1 MTAQKSRRKDPE
13 VEILKAWHHNA
24 APWTAVVRDGRIAS
38 RRQVTDAAVIDAVC
52 NLQPV
57 TVTDLGC
64 GEGWLVRALTV
75 RGLSVLGV
83 DAVPAL
89 IDAATAQ
96 GGGRFTCLDYAAIT
110 DGVLAE
116 TADVVVCNFALLG
129 GDSVVRL
136 LGAVPRLL
144 NPAGAL
150 IIQTLH
156 PRAACGDG
164 PYQDGWRDGTW
175 AGIEGD
181 FGPAPP
187 WYFRTV
193 ESWARLLRDSG
204 FSHLT
209 RHEPCWPATG
219 APASLLLVARI

>member
-1 MTAQKSRRKDPE
+1 MHVDAATDADHERR
-13 VEILKAWHHNA
+13 IITAWHHNA

-52 NLQPV
+52 NLQPA
-57 TVTDLGC
+57 TVIDLGC
-64 GEGWLVRALTV
+64 GEGWLVRALTA

-96 GGGRFTCLDYAAIT
+96 GGGRFTCLDYAAIA

-129 GDSVVRL
+129 GDSVARL

-144 NPAGAL
+144 NPQGAD
-150 IIQTLH
+150 H
-156 PRAACGDG
+156 PD
-164 PYQDGWRDGTW
+164 
-175 AGIEGD
+175 
-181 FGPAPP
+181 PAP
-187 WYFRTV
+187 
-193 ESWARLLRDSG
+193 ARRL
-204 FSHLT
+204 
-209 RHEPCWPATG
+209 W
-219 APASLLLVARI
+219 